1 MLLRPHSAQDERKAL
16 ARHRDFQDC
25 VAWRLAALP
34 APCSSPRRNRRSAP
48 AELDIPAYEV
58 ELGRIAESLQDTEQI
73 PQLRKSLPRA
83 WPVRVGDQSVQVP
96 TGWLASDLKKI
107 EEDPANSPHISQEVN
122 LASWP
127 CATWRLHWNTD
138 RVPRISTSRTAKIDK
153 ILSAREFGAAQ
164 GPSQWDLLKARIAR
178 WVGLQIYKLLSRL
191 HLGAKAG
198 NALAWIIVG
207 VAFLALVYWVL
218 EDSVSPKNRRRA
230 TSVEVATRIKR
241 PAPWAMDA
249 LAAADRGDYREA
261 VHCAYWAAVVHLE
274 ALGVLK
280 RDRARTPRESLRLL
294 DPHPNE
300 QKLLREFTRRFELIW
315 YGYRPASAND
325 WSEARSNLEKMG
337 CLTPSTPATVNS

>member
-1 MLLRPHSAQDERKAL
+1 MTGRRYRSPRFPGLVALAACTLLLLPAAASAQST
-16 ARHRDFQDC
+16 H
-25 VAWRLAALP
+25 
-34 APCSSPRRNRRSAP
+34 AP

-58 ELGRIAESLQDTEQI
+58 ELGRIAESLRDTEQI

-83 WPVRVGDQSVQVP
+83 WTVRVGDQSVQVP

-107 EEDPANSPHISQEVN
+107 EEDPANSPHVSQEV
-122 LASWP
+122 
-127 CATWRLHWNTD
+127 
-138 RVPRISTSRTAKIDK
+138 TSRLVAMRNMATALEHGSSPANLDVAHTKIDK

-207 VAFLALVYWVL
+207 VAFLALVYWVWKTL
-218 EDSVSPKNRRRA
+218 SPKNRRPA
-230 TSVEVATRIKR
+230 TSVEVATESSDQRH
-241 PAPWAMDA
+241 WALDA

-300 QKLLREFTRRFELIW
+300 QDLLREFTRRFELIW